1 MADESK
7 TCETFRRVRAAKF
20 GGPEVL
26 EVETAP
32 VSELVPGEGQV
43 LVKLAYAGVNPVDTY
58 ILTGTYVRK
67 PALPYTPGI
76 DGAGTILAVGAG
88 VTDRKVGD
96 RVYVAGAITGTYA
109 ERTLCAAANAH
120 PLPETV
126 SFAAGAA
133 IGVPAY
139 TAYRA
144 LFHRSKAT
152 PGEWVL
158 VHGASGAVGQASVQ
172 LAVDAGLNVIGTAGS
187 EAGLALVKAAGA
199 LFAFNHHDADIAS
212 KVKAA
217 TGGHGVDVL
226 LEMLANVNL
235 GKDLPMLAQHGRVAV
250 IGSRGEV
257 TVNPRDLMAREA
269 SVIGVALGGSTPQD
283 KATAEAYITAKLGNG
298 SLKPVVGAEF
308 DLDTI
313 SEAHKSV
320 IEHSGGSS
328 GKVVVKCSAH

>member
-1 MADESK
+1 MRCSQRPPTSRDCR
-7 TCETFRRVRAAKF
+7 TCALVCVC
-20 GGPEVL
+20 G
-26 EVETAP
+26 AP
-32 VSELVPGEGQV
+32 VADTALFFDFSRASRPELLSVCQRECRGHVHLP
-43 LVKLAYAGVNPVDTY
+43 
-58 ILTGTYVRK
+58 
-67 PALPYTPGI
+67 PAVADAFCATP
-76 DGAGTILAVGAG
+76 
-88 VTDRKVGD
+88 R
-96 RVYVAGAITGTYA
+96 R
-109 ERTLCAAANAH
+109 
-120 PLPETV
+120 
-126 SFAAGAA
+126 
-133 IGVPAY
+133 Y

-235 GKDLPMLAQHGRVAV
+235 GKDLPMLAQCVALCRVVVAIMGRRSPVCFASRHGRVAV